1 MGTLR
6 VLVADDH
13 EIVRKG
19 LRSIVEEQP
28 GWEVAG
34 EACDGREAVDKAR
47 TLRPDVAVIDVSMPG
62 LNGLEATR
70 QMLRNDAES
79 KVLILTMH
87 ESDPLIREVLD
98 AGARGY
104 LLKSDASRDL
114 VTAVDAIR
122 RNKTYFTAR
131 VAQIVLD
138 GYLDKKQ
145 RPVPESNTPASRLT
159 PRQREIVQLLAE
171 GKSSKEVAVAL
182 GLSVKTAET
191 HRANIMR
198 RLECHSVSELVRY
211 AIRNNIIQA

>member
-1 MGTLR
+1 MDTLR
-6 VLVADDH
+6 LLVADDH

-19 LRSIVEEQP
+19 LRSILEQQP
-28 GWEVAG
+28 GWQVAG
-34 EACDGREAVDKAR
+34 EAKDGRETVAKAKE
-47 TLRPDVAVIDVSMPG
+47 LKPDVIVVDISMPS

-70 QMLRNDAES
+70 QMLKEDAKT

-87 ESDPLIREVLD
+87 DTDPLIREVLD

-104 LLKSDASRDL
+104 VLKSDASRDL
-114 VTAVDAIR
+114 VTAVEAVR
-122 RNKTYFTAR
+122 RNKTFFTAR
-131 VAQIVLD
+131 VAQMVLE
-138 GYLDKKQ
+138 GYLDKKT
-145 RPVPESNTPASRLT
+145 RATPSENPQTRLT

-171 GKSSKEVAVAL
+171 GKSSKEVAVVL

-211 AIRNNIIQA
+211 AVRNDIIQA

>member
-1 MGTLR
+1 MDTLR
-6 VLVADDH
+6 LLVADDH

-19 LRSIVEEQP
+19 LRSILEQQP
-28 GWEVAG
+28 GWQVAG
-34 EACDGREAVDKAR
+34 EAKDGRETVAKAKE
-47 TLRPDVAVIDVSMPG
+47 LKPDVVVVDISMPS

-70 QMLRNDAES
+70 QMLKEDAKT

-87 ESDPLIREVLD
+87 DTDPLIREVLD

-104 LLKSDASRDL
+104 VLKSDASRDL
-114 VTAVDAIR
+114 VTAVEAVR
-122 RNKTYFTAR
+122 RNKTFFTAR
-131 VAQIVLD
+131 VAQMVLE
-138 GYLDKKQ
+138 GYLDKKT
-145 RPVPESNTPASRLT
+145 RTTPSENPQTRLT

-171 GKSSKEVAVAL
+171 GKSSKEVAVVL

-211 AIRNNIIQA
+211 AVRNDIIQA

>member
-1 MGTLR
+1 MDPLR

-19 LRSIVEEQP
+19 LRFLLEAQP
-28 GWEVAG
+28 GWQVVD
-34 EACDGREAVDKAR
+34 EALDGRDAVAKAKQYK
-47 TLRPDVAVIDVSMPG
+47 PDVVVLDLSMPT

-70 QMLRNDAES
+70 QILAHDPRI

-87 ESDPLIREVLD
+87 DSDPIIKDVLD

-114 VTAVDAIR
+114 VSAVEAIR
-122 RNKTYFTAR
+122 RNKTFFTAK
-131 VAQIVLD
+131 VEKMVLE
-138 GYLDKKQ
+138 GYLHKK
-145 RPVPESNTPASRLT
+145 PYLTDPDSPSIRLT

-171 GKSSKEVAVAL
+171 GKSSKEVAVSL

-198 RLECHSVSELVRY
+198 RLECHSISELVRY
-211 AIRNNIIQA
+211 AVRNEIIQA